1 MKALE
6 NLSLLALSRNV
17 TSWAPL
23 PLRMI
28 VGYGFMAHG
37 YAKLARGPENFATVL
52 HTLGVP
58 EPFLLSWVTT
68 VVELVGGAAVLVG
81 GFIPLVSL
89 PMAIVLLTAMF
100 TVHYQ
105 YGFFSVKFAEVTEAG
120 IKFGS
125 VGYEIIL
132 LYLAGLMA
140 LVIGGPGRLSLD
152 AFLQQSERAI
162 RIQPSTKKSTI
173 HLMDI

>member
-1 MKALE
+1 
-6 NLSLLALSRNV
+6 
-17 TSWAPL
+17 
-23 PLRMI
+23 MI
-28 VGYGFMAHG
+28 IGYGFMAHG
-37 YAKLARGPENFATVL
+37 YAKLARGPENFAAVL

-58 EPFLLSWVTT
+58 ESLLLSWATT
-68 VVELVGGAAVLVG
+68 VVELIGGAAVLVG

-89 PMAIVLLTAMF
+89 PMGIVLLTAMF

-120 IKFGS
+120 IRFGS

-140 LVIGGPGRLSLD
+140 LAIGGPGPLSLE
-152 AFLQQSERAI
+152 AFLRQSERTI
-162 RIQPSTKKSTI
+162 RIQPGNDKSTV